1 MTFAEQ
7 ITTRDLNLAHHATLH
22 RLRAEAPVAWVP
34 VVGGWVVTSRAEAS
48 EVMRDAATFTVDDP
62 RFTTAQVIGPS
73 MLSLDG
79 DEHTRHRSPFA
90 AAYQPGEITRRC
102 VAIATATATRLVA
115 EIAPRCAAELRREL
129 AGPLAIEV
137 VASSIGLEHLDPFQ
151 LRSWYDEIVAAV
163 ERISFGEPAG
173 DAGAAAFAELRR
185 AVGEALQRPDSVL
198 RDISG
203 ELTFDEAAANVAVLL
218 FGGIET
224 GEGMIANLLFHLL
237 SNPEQF
243 DLVRND
249 PALIEPAI
257 DESLRL
263 EPAASRIDRY
273 ATCDVEIGGARVRA
287 GDLVVV
293 SLAAANRDPA
303 ICERPDVF
311 DVRRA
316 NARSHV
322 AFAHGPHACLGAQL
336 ARIEGRAVLEAVS
349 RGLTGITLG
358 EHDAPSGVVFRK
370 PNRLHAQWSR

>member
-203 ELTFDEAAANVAVLL
+203 ELTFDEAVANVAVLL

>member
-1 MTFAEQ
+1 MTFPEQ

-22 RLRAEAPVAWVP
+22 RLRAEGPVAWVP
-34 VVGGWVVTSRAEAS
+34 VVGGWVVTSRAVAS

-79 DEHTRHRSPFA
+79 GEHTRHRSRFA
-90 AAYQPGEITRRC
+90 AAYRPGEITGRC
-102 VAIATATATRLVA
+102 AAAATAIATRLVA
-115 EIAPRCAAELRREL
+115 EIAPRGAADLRRDL

-137 VASSIGLEHLDPFQ
+137 VALSIGLEHLDPFQ

-163 ERISFGEPAG
+163 ERISFEQPAG
-173 DAGAAAFAELRR
+173 DAGAVAFAELRR
-185 AVGEALQRPDSVL
+185 AVGDALQRPDSVL

-224 GEGMIANLLFHLL
+224 GEAMIANLLFHLL
-237 SNPEQF
+237 SNPDQF

-249 PALIEPAI
+249 DALIEPAI

-303 ICERPDVF
+303 TCERPDVF
-311 DVRRA
+311 DVHRP

-322 AFAHGPHACLGAQL
+322 AFAQGPHACLGAQL
-336 ARIEGRAVLEAVS
+336 ARIEGRAVVEAVS
-349 RGLTGITLG
+349 RGLPAITLG